1 MASES
6 EKLYE
11 TVFCYFEGEFNAMR
25 EKLENGQLD
34 DYKERVITS
43 QKINEALA
51 LLAPYVRGEW
61 RARQLVKDG
70 ELLKKELLS
79 VRDIICNK
87 PWIP

>member
-1 MASES
+1 MATES

-11 TVFCYFEGEFNAMR
+11 TVFCYFEDEFAAMR
-25 EKLENGQLD
+25 QKFESGLLD

-43 QKINEALA
+43 QKINEALS
-51 LLAPYVRGEW
+51 LLAPYVRSEW
-61 RARQLVKDG
+61 RARQLVRSG

-87 PWIP
+87 PWLP

>member
-1 MASES
+1 MATES

-11 TVFCYFEGEFNAMR
+11 TVFSYFEDEFDAMR
-25 EKLENGQLD
+25 QKFESGQLD

-43 QKINEALA
+43 QKINEALS
-51 LLAPYVRGEW
+51 LLAPYVRSEW
-61 RARQLVKDG
+61 RARQLVRSG

-87 PWIP
+87 PWLP